1 VPTSQASRAIDAT
14 IEELWGVISDPHH
27 LPRWWPRVER
37 VEEVGGDAFTEV
49 MKTGK
54 GKVVRADFK
63 LTRVDEAGGMIVWAQ
78 QVQGTPFQRFLQS
91 AETEIRL
98 APVPGALSGGQAAAT
113 EVTIELRQTL
123 NDSLSKTVG
132 RSYRL
137 GSYFKGFGN
146 HMVNRAAADT
156 IAQALDGLER
166 ISGRA

>member
-1 VPTSQASRAIDAT
+1 MPTSQASRT
-14 IEELWGVISDPHH
+14 IQASVDELWGVVSDPHH

-37 VEEVGGDAFTEV
+37 VEDVDGDAFTEV

-63 LTRVDEAGGMIVWAQ
+63 LVGLDERHHVATWAQ
-78 QVQGTPFQRFLQS
+78 QVLDTPFERFLQS

-98 APVPGALSGGQAAAT
+98 APASEARAGAPAAAT

-132 RSYRL
+132 GGFSL

-146 HMVNRAAADT
+146 QMVNRAAADT
-156 IAQALDGLER
+156 LEQALDGLQR